1 VGGEA
6 NLEARVG
13 ATLGGTYRLDKL
25 IAQGGMGAIYQATH
39 LRVPRQF
46 AVKLLN
52 PQIVGEREVF
62 ERFQREA
69 EIASALGHDNIVQ
82 VFDFNYSDDGVP
94 YMVLEL
100 LLGEDLSQRIARR
113 TRLGLR
119 EICSVV
125 EQTCS
130 ALEAAHAQGIVHR
143 DLKPQNIYL
152 CKHGHKDDVVK
163 VLDFGISKILH
174 APGAKTQTGAIFG
187 TPHYMA
193 PEQAEGRQ
201 SEIDHRTDIFSF
213 GAILYECITG
223 QLAFDA
229 PSMIGAIYKVCH
241 VEPEP
246 MTKFAPETP
255 PAVEQVV
262 RRALAKNREQRYQN
276 VTELGVDFLRACNMP
291 PGILLPEGAPTAQQD
306 AYSSGVVAVPGGPYP
321 TPLPGQP
328 YQTPLPGQQYQT
340 PPPGQ
345 YQTPP
350 PGMTA
355 GMQAV
360 PGAPPG
366 ATPVP
371 AGGYAQPGTWP
382 PGAPAPAQPGTWPPP
397 GAAEPAAPAKSK
409 TGLIV
414 GVVVAVVVIGGGIAA
429 AVVALGGTGKAP
441 VVAPAAADAGAPTA
455 ASGPATPPP
464 ATQPTAPTGAPA
476 GAPMVTL
483 KLVVTPA
490 DARVE
495 LDGVA
500 VADKTLKLPR
510 GNETHKLVFS
520 AQGFVTQTRE
530 VRAMTDGDIVVT
542 LEKPRAVKHVGT
554 KPPGTRPP
562 GTKKRG
568 PVEDEL

>member
-1 VGGEA
+1 MGGEA

-13 ATLGGTYRLDKL
+13 ATLGGTYRLDRL

-100 LLGEDLSQRIARR
+100 LVGEDLSQRIARR

-119 EICSVV
+119 EVCSVV

-130 ALEAAHAQGIVHR
+130 ALEAAHAQNIVHR

-152 CKHGHKDDVVK
+152 CKHGHKDDVIK

-201 SEIDHRTDIFSF
+201 SEIDHRTDIFSL

-246 MTKFAPETP
+246 MAKYAPETP

-262 RRALAKNREQRYQN
+262 RRALAKNKEQRYQN
-276 VTELGVDFLRACNMP
+276 VTGLGVDFLRACNMP
-291 PGILLPEGAPTAQQD
+291 PGVLMPGVPDVQQD
-306 AYSSGVVAVPGGPYP
+306 GYTSGLVAVPGGPYQ
-321 TPLPGQP
+321 TPVPGQP
-328 YQTPLPGQQYQT
+328 YQTPVPGQPYQT
-340 PPPGQ
+340 PVPGQ
-345 YQTPP
+345 PYNTP
-350 PGMTA
+350 
-355 GMQAV
+355 
-360 PGAPPG
+360 
-366 ATPVP
+366 TP
-371 AGGYAQPGTWP
+371 
-382 PGAPAPAQPGTWPPP
+382 
-397 GAAEPAAPAKSK
+397 
-409 TGLIV
+409 
-414 GVVVAVVVIGGGIAA
+414 
-429 AVVALGGTGKAP
+429 
-441 VVAPAAADAGAPTA
+441 
-455 ASGPATPPP
+455 
-464 ATQPTAPTGAPA
+464 
-476 GAPMVTL
+476 
-483 KLVVTPA
+483 
-490 DARVE
+490 
-495 LDGVA
+495 
-500 VADKTLKLPR
+500 
-510 GNETHKLVFS
+510 
-520 AQGFVTQTRE
+520 
-530 VRAMTDGDIVVT
+530 
-542 LEKPRAVKHVGT
+542 
-554 KPPGTRPP
+554 
-562 GTKKRG
+562 
-568 PVEDEL
+568 

>member
-1 VGGEA
+1 MGGEA

-13 ATLGGTYRLDKL
+13 ATLGGTYRLDRL

-69 EIASALGHDNIVQ
+69 EIASALGHENIVQ

-100 LLGEDLSQRIARR
+100 LIGEDLSQRIARR

-130 ALEAAHAQGIVHR
+130 ALEAAHAQNIVHR

-152 CKHGHKDDVVK
+152 CKHAHKDDIVK

-201 SEIDHRTDIFSF
+201 SEIDHRTDIFSL

-241 VEPEP
+241 VEPDP
-246 MTKFAPETP
+246 MTKYAPDTP

-262 RRALAKNREQRYQN
+262 RRALCKHKDQRYQN

-291 PGILLPEGAPTAQQD
+291 PGALLSDGAPAAQQD
-306 AYSSGVVAVPGGPYP
+306 GYVSGLVAVPPGPYP
-321 TPLPGQP
+321 TPVPGQP
-328 YQTPLPGQQYQT
+328 MQTPVPGQIYNT
-340 PPPGQ
+340 PTPGQ
-345 YQTPP
+345 T
-350 PGMTA
+350 GAMMA
-355 GMQAV
+355 LA
-360 PGAPPG
+360 GAPPG

-371 AGGYAQPGTWP
+371 VGGYAPQGTWPPPGAPVEARPGTWP
-382 PGAPAPAQPGTWPPP
+382 PGAAVQAVP
-397 GAAEPAAPAKSK
+397 KSN

-414 GVVVAVVVIGGGIAA
+414 GLIVAVVVVGGGIAA
-429 AVVALGGTGKAP
+429 AVVALGGKGRAP
-441 VVAPAAADAGAPTA
+441 VVAPVAADAGTPIA
-455 ASGPATPPP
+455 ATGPAVPPP
-464 ATQPTAPTGAPA
+464 VAPTGAPV
-476 GAPMVTL
+476 GTPTVTL
-483 KLVVTPA
+483 QLVVTPTA
-490 DARVE
+490 ARVE
-495 LDGVA
+495 LNGVA
-500 VADKTLKLPR
+500 VSDKTLKLPR

-520 AQGFVTQTRE
+520 APGYVSQTRE
-530 VRAMTDGDIVVT
+530 VRAMTDGDIVVA
-542 LEKPRAVKHVGT
+542 LEKPRVVKHGGP
-554 KPPGTRPP
+554 KPPGPKPP
-562 GTKKRG
+562 GPKPKRG
-568 PVEDEL
+568 PWEDEL

>member
-25 IAQGGMGAIYQATH
+25 IAQGGMGAIYQAAH

-100 LLGEDLSQRIARR
+100 LQGEDLSQRIARR
-113 TRLGLR
+113 GRLGLR
-119 EICSVV
+119 EITSIV

-130 ALEAAHAQGIVHR
+130 ALEAAHSQGIVHR
-143 DLKPQNIYL
+143 DLKPQNIFL
-152 CKHGHKDDVVK
+152 CKHGHRDDVVK

-213 GAILYECITG
+213 GAILYECLTG

-241 VEPEP
+241 VDPEP
-246 MTKFAPETP
+246 ITKYSPDTP

-262 RRALAKNREQRYQN
+262 RRALAKHRDQRYQN

-291 PGILLPEGAPTAQQD
+291 VGALLPEGAPAAPAEGYT
-306 AYSSGVVAVPGGPYP
+306 SGVVAVPSMP

-328 YQTPLPGQQYQT
+328 VAQPMMTPLPGQPLAT
-340 PPPGQ
+340 PV
-345 YQTPP
+345 
-350 PGMTA
+350 PGMTG
-355 GMQAV
+355 GMQVV

-366 ATPVP
+366 STPVP
-371 AGGYAQPGTWP
+371 GGGYAAPGTWP
-382 PGAPAPAQPGTWPPP
+382 PAGAAPGTWPPP
-397 GAAEPAAPAKSK
+397 GTPGEAPPPKSRVGLVLGLGVAGLVVVVGVIAVFALRGGMGRTPADVPPPPVVTAPA
-409 TGLIV
+409 V
-414 GVVVAVVVIGGGIAA
+414 
-429 AVVALGGTGKAP
+429 
-441 VVAPAAADAGAPTA
+441 
-455 ASGPATPPP
+455 PPP
-464 ATQPTAPTGAPA
+464 ATQPAPRPATPAAPSV
-476 GAPMVTL
+476 PMVKLTL
-483 KLVVTPA
+483 KVTPA
-490 DARVE
+490 NALVE
-495 LDGVA
+495 LNGVA
-500 VADKTLKLPR
+500 VSEKALKLPR
-510 GNETHKLVFS
+510 GTVVHKLVVS
-520 AQGFVTQTRE
+520 APGYVTETRE
-530 VRAMTDGDIVVT
+530 ITPMTDGDIVVS
-542 LEKPRAVKHVGT
+542 LEKHRVHHPKGT
-554 KPPGTRPP
+554 KPS
-562 GTKKRG
+562 GTKTKRG
-568 PVEDEL
+568 PVEEDL